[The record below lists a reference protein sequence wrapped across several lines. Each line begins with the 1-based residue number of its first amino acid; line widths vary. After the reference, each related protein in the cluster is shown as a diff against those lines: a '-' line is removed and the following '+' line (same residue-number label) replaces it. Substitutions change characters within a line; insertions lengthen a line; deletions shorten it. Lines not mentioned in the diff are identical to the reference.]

1 MQRSAATPPSRLRL
15 GGNRDLLG
23 KFRPSPFLANCG
35 WWPRSSENRSS
46 VGLNS
51 RTVPGMKRAEST
63 VTPPK
68 LTSFIPTACFTAGVS
83 VSDLEVINNGLYA
96 KETGIEARWGG
107 LLPVFVQ
114 NSQNQRCCAGFS
126 NFRSLASNRIK
137 EEQEIVLSAGKLC
150 ARSQCILKSRNSRQ
164 VTF

>member
-1 MQRSAATPPSRLRL
+1 
-15 GGNRDLLG
+15 
-23 KFRPSPFLANCG
+23 
-35 WWPRSSENRSS
+35 
-46 VGLNS
+46 
-51 RTVPGMKRAEST
+51 MKRAEST

-83 VSDLEVINNGLYA
+83 VSDLEVNGLYA